1 MTITKNLLMVILF
14 TMYWSWCYDDADH
27 HQTGILIIIIQ
38 GRWPWSAAPYD
49 DHRQSF
55 DDHSIT
61 RWSSSQSDA
70 DNHPTSSAGP
80 GKICLTLMIILVCW
94 SSSKI
99 RLTLGGGARQR
110 VRLRTP
116 EISCKKSSLSSFLS
130 WSSSLLLLHDH
141 HSYPILVAKTRNHHH
156 RCSIIIIH
164 TSTLFQWHEPNIVCG
179 EFYLIGGENSNWGF
193 EENIFIEPVQR
204 FLIVNILY
212 LVDVFG
218 LQWTKERSSRL
229 IENNVGPGC
238 FCAFSCVKK

>member
-116 EISCKKSSLSSFLS
+116 ETSANKSSVLSSS
-130 WSSSLLLLHDH
+130 SSSSSSLASSKLSLLL
-141 HSYPILVAKTRNHHH
+141 P
-156 RCSIIIIH
+156 
-164 TSTLFQWHEPNIVCG
+164 F
-179 EFYLIGGENSNWGF
+179 
-193 EENIFIEPVQR
+193 
-204 FLIVNILY
+204 
-212 LVDVFG
+212 
-218 LQWTKERSSRL
+218 
-229 IENNVGPGC
+229 
-238 FCAFSCVKK
+238 